1 MYKAV
6 VFFDLDG
13 TLFDNQKNVSDDNI
27 AAINQLRENN
37 ILPVISTGRNIFEI
51 QYVIDAT
58 GINSLVSANGSYVQ
72 YQGKKLKAEQISD
85 EVIEEILAFA
95 KKQGDVISFYNNEEF
110 ALTAENDLTKVNY
123 RLLRLTPHVEPDF
136 YKTHEVNFL
145 NVFNYDKDK
154 LYQDEF
160 KGELS
165 LVRNNPRCLD
175 TMKWGVSKQTGI
187 QALLKKAQSGD
198 IPSYAFGDQL
208 NDLQMF
214 AEVDYPVA
222 MGNGHPDVKAK
233 ASFVTTSNVNGGI
246 VNGLKHYGLIK

>member
-13 TLFDNQKNVSDDNI
+13 TFFDNEKNVSKENI
-27 AAINQLRENN
+27 AAVNELRENN
-37 ILPVISTGRNIFEI
+37 ILPIISTGRNIFEI
-51 QYVIDAT
+51 QYVIDET

-72 YQGKKLKAEQISD
+72 YEGKKLKAEEISD
-85 EVIEEILAFA
+85 EVIEEILVFA
-95 KKQGDVISFYNNEEF
+95 KKQGDVISFYNNEGF

-123 RLLRLTPHVEPDF
+123 RLLRLTPHVEPTF
-136 YKTHEVNFL
+136 YKSHEVNFL

-154 LYQDEF
+154 LYQDQF
-160 KGELS
+160 KGKLS

-187 QALLKKAQSGD
+187 QAMLSKANLAG

-214 AEVDYPVA
+214 EEVDYPVA

-233 ASFVTTSNVNGGI
+233 ASFVTTSNINHGI
-246 VNGLKHYGLIK
+246 VNGLRHYGLIK

>member
-27 AAINQLRENN
+27 AAINQLRQNN

-58 GINSLVSANGSYVQ
+58 GIDSLVSANGSYVQ
-72 YQGKKLKAEQISD
+72 YEGKKLKAEQISQD
-85 EVIEEILAFA
+85 VIEEILAFA
-95 KKQGDVISFYNNEEF
+95 KDQGDVISFYNNQEF

-123 RLLRLTPHVEPDF
+123 RLLRLTPHVDPDF

-154 LYQDEF
+154 LYQEAF
-160 KGELS
+160 AGRLS

-175 TMKWGVSKQTGI
+175 TMKWGISKQTGI
-187 QALLKKAQSGD
+187 QALLKTANLGD
-198 IPSYAFGDQL
+198 IPTYAFGDQL

-214 AEVDYPVA
+214 AEVDYPIA
-222 MGNGHPDVKAK
+222 MGNGHPDAKAK
-233 ASFVTTSNVNGGI
+233 ASFVTKSNINGGI
-246 VNGLKHYGLIK
+246 VYGLQHYGLIK

>member
-13 TLFDNQKNVSDDNI
+13 TLFDNEKNVSDENV
-27 AAINQLRENN
+27 AAINELRANN

-72 YQGKKLKAEQISD
+72 YEGKKLKAEQISD
-85 EVIEEILAFA
+85 DVIEEILAFA
-95 KKQGDVISFYNNEEF
+95 KQQGDVISFYNNKEF
-110 ALTAENDLTKVNY
+110 ALTFENDMTKVNY
-123 RLLRLTPHVEPDF
+123 RLLRLTPHVDPEF
-136 YKTHEVNFL
+136 YKHHEVNFL

-154 LYQDEF
+154 LYQDKF
-160 KGELS
+160 KGKLS

-187 QALLKKAQSGD
+187 QALMKKLNLGD
-198 IPSYAFGDQL
+198 VPSYAFGDQM

-214 AEVDYPVA
+214 SEVKFPIA
-222 MGNGHPDVKAK
+222 MGNGVPEVKEK
-233 ASFVTTSNVNGGI
+233 ASFVTKSNINGGI
-246 VNGLKHYGLIK
+246 VNGLKHYGLID